1 MIYGLTLV
9 NQIFS
14 SNTKFEESELYVYIP
29 TDSDYEAVKKI
40 VAPYVEDIERFDAV
54 ANKKKY
60 PNNVKPGKFL
70 FKKGMNSNELI
81 NALRINNEVKL
92 SFNNQERLEDFA
104 GRIGSEIEADSVSLL
119 NAIKDSTFLNE
130 NGFNEENVLTMFI
143 PNTYELYWNTTAVK
157 FRDKMIKEYRNFW
170 NDERIAKAKA
180 QGLTPTEAT
189 ILASIVH
196 KESVKKDE
204 RPRIAGVYLNR
215 LHKGILLQADPTV
228 IYAVKKQSNDFKQ
241 VIKRVL
247 NKDLQVASPYNTYY
261 SSGLPPGPI
270 AMPDITA
277 IEAVLNHSNFVD
289 ENPFL
294 SPTLQI
300 APTNKKYDV
309 FAGLKGKLAD
319 NISYNIRGSFV
330 DENNKALFKS
340 NDFIFNLSN
349 QPYAFGNSLSIVYD
363 NVKTVRFFGE
373 LKADITE
380 SISFGAN
387 GTISLYNT
395 KIQEEAWNLPSIQ
408 LNANVDY
415 AINSKWYAG
424 ADVFFVGSRKDMQI
438 NYDLAYIQIYPP
450 VYLTTTTNLKS
461 YIDLNAHVGY
471 KHNERWTGFLKA
483 NNILNQAYQRWMNYP
498 VQGFQVVLGANYKFD
513 F

>member
-29 TDSDYEAVKKI
+29 TDSDYETVKKI

-247 NKDLQVASPYNTYY
+247 NKDLQVVSPYNTYY

-277 IEAVLNHSNFVD
+277 IEAVLNPEKHNYIYFCASVERFGYHDFAVTQAEHEQN
-289 ENPFL
+289 
-294 SPTLQI
+294 
-300 APTNKKYDV
+300 AKKY
-309 FAGLKGKLAD
+309 
-319 NISYNIRGSFV
+319 YN
-330 DENNKALFKS
+330 
-340 NDFIFNLSN
+340 
-349 QPYAFGNSLSIVYD
+349 
-363 NVKTVRFFGE
+363 
-373 LKADITE
+373 
-380 SISFGAN
+380 
-387 GTISLYNT
+387 
-395 KIQEEAWNLPSIQ
+395 W
-408 LNANVDY
+408 
-415 AINSKWYAG
+415 INS
-424 ADVFFVGSRKDMQI
+424 
-438 NYDLAYIQIYPP
+438 
-450 VYLTTTTNLKS
+450 
-461 YIDLNAHVGY
+461 
-471 KHNERWTGFLKA
+471 
-483 NNILNQAYQRWMNYP
+483 
-498 VQGFQVVLGANYKFD
+498 QGVKR
-513 F
+513 